1 MKLIGAM
8 LLVIS
13 SALLSVTL
21 CTEARRRVRA
31 AASLH
36 AMMLFI
42 TNRVECFLQPVDTI
56 LLAYENDFL
65 EECGFL
71 PEVRQHGLSAALD
84 RVHFN
89 TEYDSAL
96 RRFAEQSGGGYK
108 TEQLALCREFADFF
122 REKADSAAAAL
133 PGRLKMGA
141 GLPPLAAVSI
151 LLMLM

>member
-1 MKLIGAM
+1 MKIIGAM
-8 LLVIS
+8 LLVMS

-21 CTEARRRVRA
+21 CTEARRRVKA
-31 AASLH
+31 AAALH

-56 LLAYENDFL
+56 LLSYENDYL

-71 PEVRQHGLSAALD
+71 PEVRRHGFDAALD
-84 RVHFN
+84 SVHFN

-108 TEQLALCREFADFF
+108 TEQLALCREYADFF
-122 REKADSAAAAL
+122 HEKSESAAAAL

-141 GLPPLAAVSI
+141 GLPPLAVVSV